1 MTLQAGLKE
10 SRYFSP
16 LDLRIPVELIN
27 FSGLVRY
34 HHRQN
39 GRAGLKQ
46 RFETIAKLGQGTYG
60 KVQLGVN
67 KETGQEVAIKTIK
80 KCKIETE
87 ADLIRIRREIQIMSS
102 LRHPYIIHIYEVF
115 ENRDKMVLV
124 MEYAA
129 GGELYDYLSKQ
140 KVLEESEARRIFRQI
155 AMAVYYCHKHQICHR
170 DLKLENILLDEQGNA
185 KIADFGLSNVFD
197 SNRLLSTFCGSPLYA
212 SPEIVKGI
220 PYHGPEVDCWSLG
233 VLLYTLVYGA
243 MPFDGSNFKRL
254 VRQISAGE
262 YFEPKVPS
270 SASDLIRGL
279 LTVKGTERLDIA
291 GVCQHIWMNEE
302 GKVSCHR
309 LAVELAQ
316 EEPNRLDLL
325 LALAPPPEQQIPSVP
340 EEAAAVPTAP
350 ARSQS
355 LSSLST
361 VQNSATFTTMP
372 SAPAPSPKAERKTK
386 DENERKR
393 ERSSSRSRRKDSD
406 EDKPKRKSVKS
417 KKKSDSELTP
427 KEEVEKVLELAAKVS
442 DDLSTTESTPSSC
455 AEPVSYELPKEPTPK
470 ASKAASSSKMEPPVK
485 ELPVEPAKSKSL
497 STSSEEK
504 SVPKEK
510 KEKKLKKK
518 EPKEEP
524 SESSS
529 SVSTPSP
536 SSASRKDISAGKEEK
551 KKKSPKDDSKKEPV
565 VPAQLPQ
572 KEPQVSQEKETPIKP
587 KPTPVAIPPPSDVP
601 SPPKPSSP
609 VTKVPDDK
617 KEPPLLR
624 QDSVRRKSKVFE
636 AAELFSKS
644 PTQEKLAQK
653 KVFIPGVKEL
663 PHIDSGS
670 SFEVIETWWGVSDAR
685 AAFERKSSISQSP
698 PAEKKPE
705 FSLASTVNLNKL
717 VMSEMSKEKQ
727 VAAESP
733 AVEADEIPLST
744 EEVKE
749 KVVEKVD
756 DKLKKENA
764 IKVITH
770 AISESELNEKK
781 ASTLPRRKTS
791 RPSVVAAARPIE
803 PEHMVANTRVSQ
815 VVYPSVPPVPPPRPS
830 LTKQD
835 SGPREHIIPIQI
847 EGRDEPPRERFERAQ
862 SEKPP
867 NISSRQTSVSSRAS
881 ASTASLSR
889 QGSECSNASM
899 STVTNS
905 EPIRKSP
912 REVIIPI
919 AVEGGGFVTPSQ
931 TTLNKMSSV
940 SESEEDLPM
949 RGFGLHSTRR
959 RLPQL
964 ETADSISSDEDDG
977 DFEAISTENLFSTLL
992 ARMRNLTQRLD
1003 EGRPTF
1009 PRLFNPM
1016 FEPRRLM
1023 ETKSF
1028 DQDPTPWRRKSGMM
1042 PSTSS
1047 TLPRARVTLWPRFTT
1062 KSLRRYLSREEPK
1075 TDLRGELPPAPRRKV
1090 TRTTSDSVH
1099 NGTPLPREPE
1109 RPEPARAESI
1119 LDDLLNDGNLSSLD
1133 RVKKYLEDLQKED
1146 LSYVGLRAPEVTLR
1160 PKSPINRSQSVN
1172 DQSHSRYLRPRSV
1185 YVPGSQ
1191 GSEFDKYINFK
1202 KSLEHDRLTGLT
1214 PRRPVNAYDRIKE
1227 LHEYRRQV
1235 SEQRKAWQEEE
1246 EKPEIPKPVEK
1257 VEEPEKFAE
1266 IPKTE
1271 KQVEVESSQETV
1283 KSEVQN
1289 RNGLPESSRSST
1301 VLEKYLNREAKPKK
1315 ESRFLNKIR
1324 NQNKEES
1331 RVDKAIKSLRKN
1343 SVGVEN
1349 EFSESKLLKR
1359 AVSLEELSCECPGR
1373 KVRSSSLKPEDAE
1386 KIFKRRGSAKVKK
1399 GGIFESI
1406 QGGSRKGENGLK
1418 KNDEVS
1424 PTREDRLARISN
1436 LKKLE
1441 FSKMDGVSAE
1451 STPTGDFDE
1460 AQSFISQTD
1469 NSDTWSS
1476 SDLTDRYFDAGCG
1489 LMGNA
1494 EENISERIRRK
1505 SFYHRFNTPKR
1516 YSYQRSSSNMERK
1529 RYF

>member
-1 MTLQAGLKE
+1 MVVPESINNIMGGLESTGGVTLH
-10 SRYFSP
+10 
-16 LDLRIPVELIN
+16 N
-27 FSGLVRY
+27 
-34 HHRQN
+34 HR
-39 GRAGLKQ
+39 RKLKQ

-340 EEAAAVPTAP
+340 EEGAAVPTAP
-350 ARSQS
+350 VRSQS

-361 VQNSATFTTMP
+361 VQPSATFTTMP
-372 SAPAPSPKAERKTK
+372 SVPAPSPQVEKKTK
-386 DENERKR
+386 EENERKR

-417 KKKSDSELTP
+417 KKKSDSELPP

-455 AEPVSYELPKEPTPK
+455 AEPISYELPKEPAPSPK
-470 ASKAASSSKMEPPVK
+470 TSKAESSSKVDRSNK
-485 ELPVEPAKSKSL
+485 ALPVEPSKSKSQ

-524 SESSS
+524 SESSFSAPTS
-529 SVSTPSP
+529 SISTPSP

-551 KKKSPKDDSKKEPV
+551 KKKTPKDDSKKEPV
-565 VPAQLPQ
+565 ASAQVPQNEPRIAQEQ
-572 KEPQVSQEKETPIKP
+572 ETPTKP
-587 KPTPVAIPPPSDVP
+587 RPPPVAIPPSSDVP
-601 SPPKPSSP
+601 SPQKPSSP
-609 VTKVPDDK
+609 VTKVPDDQ
-617 KEPPLLR
+617 KEQPLLR

-644 PTQEKLAQK
+644 PTQDKLAQK
-653 KVFIPGVKEL
+653 KVFIPGVK
-663 PHIDSGS
+663 
-670 SFEVIETWWGVSDAR
+670 VSDAR
-685 AAFERKSSISQSP
+685 AAFERKSSIPQSP

-705 FSLASTVNLNKL
+705 VSLASTVNLNKL
-717 VMSEMSKEKQ
+717 VMSEMSKEKP
-727 VAAESP
+727 VAAETAEVP
-733 AVEADEIPLST
+733 PST

-756 DKLKKENA
+756 EKLKKENA

-781 ASTLPRRKTS
+781 ASTLPRRKSS
-791 RPSVVAAARPIE
+791 RPTVAAARPTE

-815 VVYPSVPPVPPPRPS
+815 VVYPTVPPVPPPRPS

-847 EGRDEPPRERFERAQ
+847 EGRDDPPRERFERAQ
-862 SEKPP
+862 SEKPS
-867 NISSRQTSVSSRAS
+867 NISSRQTSISSKAS
-881 ASTASLSR
+881 SSSLGR
-889 QGSECSNASM
+889 QDSDCSNVSM
-899 STVTNS
+899 STITTS

-919 AVEGGGFVTPSQ
+919 AVEGGGYVTPSQ

-1047 TLPRARVTLWPRFTT
+1047 TLPRGFTT

-1090 TRTTSDSVH
+1090 TRTTSDSVQ
-1099 NGTPLPREPE
+1099 NGTPLPKEPE
-1109 RPEPARAESI
+1109 RAEPPRAESI

-1146 LSYVGLRAPEVTLR
+1146 LSYAGLRAPEVSLR

-1202 KSLEHDRLTGLT
+1202 KSLEQDRYSGLT
-1214 PRRPVNAYDRIKE
+1214 QRRPVNAYDRIKE

-1235 SEQRKAWQEEE
+1235 SEQRKAWQEEQ
-1246 EKPEIPKPVEK
+1246 EKTENSKAVENSEKVDEKSENLPEIPKD
-1257 VEEPEKFAE
+1257 
-1266 IPKTE
+1266 E
-1271 KQVEVESSQETV
+1271 KQVEAKSSHETAKSLS
-1283 KSEVQN
+1283 KSEIN
-1289 RNGLPESSRSST
+1289 NPNGLPESSKSST

-1359 AVSLEELSCECPGR
+1359 AVSLEELSCESPGR
-1373 KVRSSSLKPEDAE
+1373 KVRSSSLKPEDTE
-1386 KIFKRRGSAKVKK
+1386 KVFKRRGSAKVKK

-1406 QGGSRKGENGLK
+1406 QGGGSRRVENGLK
-1418 KNDEVS
+1418 KKRRGD
-1424 PTREDRLARISN
+1424 T
-1436 LKKLE
+1436 
-1441 FSKMDGVSAE
+1441 DGQGGPAG
-1451 STPTGDFDE
+1451 TDF
-1460 AQSFISQTD
+1460 
-1469 NSDTWSS
+1469 
-1476 SDLTDRYFDAGCG
+1476 
-1489 LMGNA
+1489 
-1494 EENISERIRRK
+1494 
-1505 SFYHRFNTPKR
+1505 
-1516 YSYQRSSSNMERK
+1516 
-1529 RYF
+1529 